1 MQKAEITFTTSVGA
15 TRLGG
20 SATGLSPWETIDFKG
35 SDAQRVY
42 ITATPARHGPPGI
55 EPITGE
61 VIGFLLGVN
70 EPGDS
75 IYITGDTVWYEGVAE
90 VARRFRPRLVMLFA
104 GSAKPRG
111 PFHVT
116 MDNNDAIETAHAFP
130 DAKIVAI
137 HNEGWAHFTES
148 QDDVIRAFGT
158 LGLGACLQTLERGR
172 PTRILLSN
180 Q

>member
-1 MQKAEITFTTSVGA
+1 
-15 TRLGG
+15 
-20 SATGLSPWETIDFKG
+20 
-35 SDAQRVY
+35 
-42 ITATPARHGPPGI
+42 
-55 EPITGE
+55 
-61 VIGFLLGVN
+61 
-70 EPGDS
+70 
-75 IYITGDTVWYEGVAE
+75 
-90 VARRFRPRLVMLFA
+90 MLFA